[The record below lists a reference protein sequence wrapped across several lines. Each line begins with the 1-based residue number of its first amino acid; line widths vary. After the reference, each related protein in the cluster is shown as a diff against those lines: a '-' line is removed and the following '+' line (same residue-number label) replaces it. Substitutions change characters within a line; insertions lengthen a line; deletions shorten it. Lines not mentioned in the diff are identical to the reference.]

1 MQFFCVLTQNLK
13 PFLAP
18 SFVIGLVAVDL
29 KRAVDLLQQNHAHHL
44 MREGHLRKRE
54 LKIRPFGD
62 LITEAEAAADDEGKI
77 ALTL

>member
-1 MQFFCVLTQNLK
+1 MVC
-13 PFLAP
+13 
-18 SFVIGLVAVDL
+18 FVTVDL

-62 LITEAEAAADDEGKI
+62 LITEAEVAADDEGKI